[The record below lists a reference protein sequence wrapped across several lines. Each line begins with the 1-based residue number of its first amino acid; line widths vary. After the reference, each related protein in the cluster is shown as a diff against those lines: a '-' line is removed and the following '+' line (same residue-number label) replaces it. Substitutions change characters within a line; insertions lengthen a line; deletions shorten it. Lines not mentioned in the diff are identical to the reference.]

1 MKSWFETRVSSL
13 KDWSLLMAEN
23 KVSTIEKNVVV
34 TLDYSLEVEG
44 QEIDSG
50 PIQFLHGHGNIISG
64 LESEIRGMEL
74 GEEKEVQ
81 VKAENAYGEYDP
93 DLEIDVPLSSFP
105 EDFEIRLGRPM
116 RLQDTKG
123 RTFTGVA
130 IAISDDTVK
139 MNLNH
144 PLAGKDLL
152 FKTKV
157 KDLRAATE
165 EEIERGSLAKGCS
178 SCSSDDCSDC

>member
-1 MKSWFETRVSSL
+1 
-13 KDWSLLMAEN
+13 MAEN
-23 KVSTIEKNVVV
+23 EVSAIEKNVVV

-50 PIQFLHGHGNIISG
+50 PIQFIHGHGNIISG
-64 LESEIRGMEL
+64 LENEIEGMEL
-74 GEEKEVQ
+74 GEEKEVH
-81 VKAENAYGEYDP
+81 VKAENAYGDYDP
-93 DLEIDVPLSSFP
+93 ELEIDLPLSSFP
-105 EDFEIRLGRPM
+105 EDFEIQLGRPM
-116 RLQDTKG
+116 RLQDTEG
-123 RTFTGVA
+123 RVFTGVA

-157 KDLRAATE
+157 QDLRAATD
-165 EEIERGSLAKGCS
+165 EEIERGSLATGCS
-178 SCSSDDCSDC
+178 SCSSGDCSDC